1 MHLACISFVAGLLT
15 WLPRTSL
22 PLTIA
27 TKPSRNQAKP
37 PSSQREH
44 AKPAKPQVQISAL
57 WDLSASPL
65 PALDR
70 MFHGNVLGTIT
81 PASCEE
87 VALHLF
93 DHNLLIVNPDA
104 LCSGVSLVQVVSRL
118 STSLALQ
125 WRERAEIVSRR
136 NTVNLL
142 DTPLRK
148 DLSSNSEAALLLREA
163 CKKVH
168 AHLHLRPYLN
178 PTSSDLNDSL
188 TTSSP
193 TTPDLPNHLTR

>member
-1 MHLACISFVAGLLT
+1 
-15 WLPRTSL
+15 
-22 PLTIA
+22 
-27 TKPSRNQAKP
+27 
-37 PSSQREH
+37 
-44 AKPAKPQVQISAL
+44 L

-81 PASCEE
+81 PACCEE

-142 DTPLRK
+142 DPPLRK

-178 PTSSDLNDSL
+178 PTS
-188 TTSSP
+188 
-193 TTPDLPNHLTR
+193 